1 MRFIPGPDF
10 PTGGII
16 VEPRVSILKSYET
29 GRGSFRVRARWEIE
43 ELGRGGYQIIVTE
56 IPYQVQK
63 SRLIEKIADLI
74 YQKKLPILAD
84 VRDESSD
91 IIRVVIEPKNR
102 AVDPNMLMESLFKLT
117 DLESRFP
124 LNMNVLEG
132 GKLPRV
138 MPLSDVLM
146 CFLKHRQDVLQRRS
160 KYRLAKIDHRLEILE
175 GYLAAYLNL
184 DEVIRIIRFE
194 DDVKKT
200 LMATFKLTET
210 QAEAILNMRLRSLR
224 KLEEFE
230 IKTEFSALEAEK
242 AELLKL
248 LDSDELRWANIS
260 SAIKELKKKFGL
272 KTAIGKRRSDF
283 ADAPESMVI
292 PLEAM
297 IEKEPI
303 TIICSHKG
311 WIRALKGHVA
321 IDDKIKYKEGDK
333 AKFAFPASTT
343 DKVLVFASNGRFY
356 TLGCDKLPGGRG
368 HGEPIRLM
376 VDLPNDVQIIS
387 MFTYRAGSKL
397 LIASA
402 RGRGFI
408 AQADNVIASTKGG
421 KAIFNIEKGK
431 NEPVKCFE
439 IDETHDHVAVSG
451 TGRKMLIF
459 AMDQMPEM
467 NKGRGA
473 ILQKYLDATMG
484 DIITFKADEGIS
496 WSMKG
501 GKTRTQ
507 TDLTDWIGKRGNV
520 GRMAPHGFPL
530 NNKFTK

>member
-1 MRFIPGPDF
+1 
-10 PTGGII
+10 
-16 VEPRVSILKSYET
+16 
-29 GRGSFRVRARWEIE
+29 
-43 ELGRGGYQIIVTE
+43 
-56 IPYQVQK
+56 
-63 SRLIEKIADLI
+63 
-74 YQKKLPILAD
+74 
-84 VRDESSD
+84 
-91 IIRVVIEPKNR
+91 
-102 AVDPNMLMESLFKLT
+102 
-117 DLESRFP
+117 
-124 LNMNVLEG
+124 
-132 GKLPRV
+132 
-138 MPLSDVLM
+138 
-146 CFLKHRQDVLQRRS
+146 
-160 KYRLAKIDHRLEILE
+160 
-175 GYLAAYLNL
+175 
-184 DEVIRIIRFE
+184 
-194 DDVKKT
+194 
-200 LMATFKLTET
+200 
-210 QAEAILNMRLRSLR
+210 
-224 KLEEFE
+224 
-230 IKTEFSALEAEK
+230 
-242 AELLKL
+242 
-248 LDSDELRWANIS
+248 
-260 SAIKELKKKFGL
+260 
-272 KTAIGKRRSDF
+272 
-283 ADAPESMVI
+283 
-292 PLEAM
+292 
-297 IEKEPI
+297 
-303 TIICSHKG
+303 
-311 WIRALKGHVA
+311 
-321 IDDKIKYKEGDK
+321 
-333 AKFAFPASTT
+333 
-343 DKVLVFASNGRFY
+343 
-356 TLGCDKLPGGRG
+356 
-368 HGEPIRLM
+368 M